1 MMKSNFAR
9 PKRAGGA
16 AAVAAVG
23 IAMIAGGAAPAAYAA
38 PLPGGIGAP
47 LGMCTPDGGFPWI
60 DGSAPWQPQVHDA
73 GINTYVGGDLTVT
86 GSAEAEGLVVVGGD
100 MHIDRSFIVGIA
112 IGSDIRPA
120 PGETQLQ
127 VGGDVT
133 TADGAVLHVGDTS
146 NPGGAVR
153 IGGSAAPGSIQN
165 SGASLETGLTA
176 PVALDPHGSFQ
187 SRVEGWSS
195 ALSDETANGV
205 VTVQGAGWV
214 DMELRGTGADELQV
228 FDVTAEQLG
237 SANAI
242 YFRNIRPHAPIV
254 VNVSGGAVSLK
265 ANAYDYNDL
274 RAPFGIAMTSPGD
287 GDIAASILWN
297 LEDATTATIGG
308 STQIPGS
315 FLAPHADAEV
325 IANTNGRMYVGGDLL
340 ASGGGNEMHAYPWSG
355 TCGDDPDPGVDAGAD
370 ADANGADA
378 GADANGADAGADANG
393 AAAGADAN
401 GADAG
406 ADANGVAAGADAGA
420 DANGVHAD
428 AGADGASAGVSTAAD
443 ANAAASAAA
452 SATAAATG
460 DASGAHDGALAT
472 TGGQA
477 STWLIGGGAV
487 VLLSGVV
494 FFLAARARRVAE

>member
-23 IAMIAGGAAPAAYAA
+23 IAMIAGGAAPAAFAA

-73 GINTYVGGDLTVT
+73 GINTYVGGDFTVT

-165 SGASLETGLTA
+165 SGAPLETGLTA

-195 ALSDETANGV
+195 VLSGETANGV
-205 VTVQGAGWV
+205 VTVQGTGWV

-355 TCGDDPDPGVDAGAD
+355 TCGDDPDPGVDADAD

-378 GADANGADAGADANG
+378 GADANGADAGADAS
-393 AAAGADAN
+393 
-401 GADAG
+401 
-406 ADANGVAAGADAGA
+406 GADAGA

-428 AGADGASAGVSTAAD
+428 AGADGASAGVSAAAD

-452 SATAAATG
+452 SATAAANG
-460 DASGAHDGALAT
+460 DARGAHDGALAI

-487 VLLSGVV
+487 VLLGGVV
-494 FFLAARARRVAE
+494 LFLAARARRLAE